1 MERSHGHKGPGQK
14 VFAGVQRVAEDK
26 PTRNID
32 DISLSLSL
40 SLSLTLFLSL
50 SFSLFPKRT

>member
-40 SLSLTLFLSL
+40 SRSRTTLATYMPS
-50 SFSLFPKRT
+50 SPNA